1 MYSVYC
7 IIIALFS
14 VLYCKVPY
22 NIMVQALFIPVNY
35 PCQVSNLYNCSTLIV
50 DIIDLDIIYF
60 LKSRKTS
67 GPSVVHSSNVSR
79 LLISLP
85 NIFSL
90 ENTARVSVLWW
101 SVFFMVF
108 GLNDPKWWWYHG
120 PWSCYQTCS
129 VQCEIFGQN
138 WFYEFLEFV
147 QRFLFRHAVSIHFIH
162 FTWFYLHTLYN

>member
-90 ENTARVSVLWW
+90 ENTARVSELWWGVFWFEWSQMMMIPWAMIVLSDVFSAMRNFWPKLVLWI
-101 SVFFMVF
+101 SRICSKILVSPCCIHTFYSFHMV
-108 GLNDPKWWWYHG
+108 LSTH
-120 PWSCYQTCS
+120 
-129 VQCEIFGQN
+129 V
-138 WFYEFLEFV
+138 V
-147 QRFLFRHAVSIHFIH
+147 
-162 FTWFYLHTLYN
+162 